1 MLKINSQQFKEW
13 ARANRLLALAVC
25 KAQAAAEITR
35 EHVES
40 YTRPI
45 FHSYGFVFCG
55 DLAARLD
62 KREGPK
68 FLGKPLSSPDDL
80 SLCDDPRV
88 NEYFEACDTAHRTNG
103 YPNIPK
109 GHCPA
114 LRMESLLIKAQ
125 GELIEAAKP
134 LAGIERYMLLGSGKE
149 EQYLELLIKACLAEA
164 SDEEIDQYVNNA
176 ARDRKGHHKSNA

>member
-1 MLKINSQQFKEW
+1 MLKIDSQQFKDW
-13 ARANRLLALAVC
+13 ARENRMLALAVC
-25 KAQAAAEITR
+25 KAQAAAELTR

-45 FHSYGFVFCG
+45 FDSYGFVFCG

-62 KREGPK
+62 EREGDK

-88 NEYFEACDTAHRTNG
+88 NDYFEACDAAHRTNG
-103 YPNIPK
+103 YPDIPK

-125 GELIEAAKP
+125 GALIESATP
-134 LAGIERYMLLGSGKE
+134 LAGIERYMLLGCGKE

-164 SDEEIDQYVNNA
+164 TDDEINEYVNNA
-176 ARDRKGHHKSNA
+176 TPVRQRPHKSNA